1 MTDTIHPAALL
12 QITSTTTSAHI
23 ADRIVNFLAATDAAL
38 ESTIAFNK
46 AAIFPALA
54 AAGIACVTIE
64 YDGGGDEGNLEAPQA
79 FDADNQPVEFPE
91 TRITIVSLGFD
102 NLTQSEET
110 HALRDAIE
118 SASCTL
124 LETTHG
130 GWEDGEGACGLITF
144 AVASETITLEHRSR
158 FVDYDT
164 SERAF

>member
-38 ESTIAFNK
+38 ESTTAFNK

-64 YDGGGDEGNLEAPQA
+64 YDGGGDEGNLEPPQA
-79 FDADNQPVEFPE
+79 FDAANQPLDFPD
-91 TRITIVSLGFD
+91 TKVAIVTLGFD
-102 NLTQSEET
+102 NLTQNEET
-110 HALRDAIE
+110 HSLCNAIE
-118 SASCTL
+118 SAACTL

-144 AVASETITLEHRSR
+144 AVPSETITLEHRSR

>member
-54 AAGIACVTIE
+54 AANIACVTIE
-64 YDGGGDEGNLEAPQA
+64 YDGGGDEGNLEPPQA
-79 FDADNQPVEFPE
+79 FDADNQPLEFPD
-91 TRITIVSLGFD
+91 TKVAIVTLGFD
-102 NLTQSEET
+102 NLTRNEET
-110 HALRDAIE
+110 HSLCDAIE
-118 SASCTL
+118 SAACTL

-130 GWEDGEGACGLITF
+130 GWEDNEGACGLITF
-144 AVASETITLEHRSR
+144 AVASQTITLEHRSR